1 MVKTISA
8 IIQAREDSSRLPN
21 KVLKK
26 IINNEN
32 SISLII
38 KRLNK
43 SKYIKKIIVAVPHE
57 SKKFDYLKKKFKNIE
72 LFKGSKHNVL
82 DRYYNA
88 AFFFNITTIVRITSD
103 CPLIDYKLLDKM
115 LKDFKKY
122 KVNYYSNCILRSFP
136 DGYDIEIFDFK
147 SLAFAKKN
155 AKSLYDKEHVTSYLL
170 KSKKIKKRNYAISPN
185 LYFLRCTLDNIND
198 LKFIRKIYRFFA
210 PKIYFGYE
218 DFKKLFYKKPN
229 FFIKKWQ

>member
-1 MVKTISA
+1 MISA
-8 IIQAREDSSRLPN
+8 IVQAREDSSRLPN

-26 IINNEN
+26 IINEEN

-72 LFKGSKHNVL
+72 LFKGKKNNVL

-115 LKDFKKY
+115 IKDFKKY

-147 SLAFAKKN
+147 SLAFAHKN

>member
-1 MVKTISA
+1 
-8 IIQAREDSSRLPN
+8 
-21 KVLKK
+21 
-26 IINNEN
+26 
-32 SISLII
+32 
-38 KRLNK
+38 
-43 SKYIKKIIVAVPHE
+43 
-57 SKKFDYLKKKFKNIE
+57 
-72 LFKGSKHNVL
+72 
-82 DRYYNA
+82 
-88 AFFFNITTIVRITSD
+88 
-103 CPLIDYKLLDKM
+103 M

>member
-155 AKSLYDKEHVTSYLL
+155 AKTLYDKEHVTSYLL